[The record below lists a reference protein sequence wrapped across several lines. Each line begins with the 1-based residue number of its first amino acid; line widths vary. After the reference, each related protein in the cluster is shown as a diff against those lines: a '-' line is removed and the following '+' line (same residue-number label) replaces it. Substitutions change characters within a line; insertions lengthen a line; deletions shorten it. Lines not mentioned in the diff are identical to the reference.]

1 MLHITMS
8 DYALR
13 GQYVLNCNKPLFLMR
28 PTAKDQDTIENAA
41 YEVHQ
46 LPHTHPQPAAV
57 QLQPCAAYG
66 VISSH

>member
-1 MLHITMS
+1 M
-8 DYALR
+8 
-13 GQYVLNCNKPLFLMR
+13 
-28 PTAKDQDTIENAA
+28 KDNAA

-46 LPHTHPQPAAV
+46 LPHTRPQPAAV

>member
-1 MLHITMS
+1 MS
-8 DYALR
+8 
-13 GQYVLNCNKPLFLMR
+13 
-28 PTAKDQDTIENAA
+28 TAKDQDTIEMKDNAA

-46 LPHTHPQPAAV
+46 LPHPRPQPAAV

>member
-1 MLHITMS
+1 MS
-8 DYALR
+8 
-13 GQYVLNCNKPLFLMR
+13 
-28 PTAKDQDTIENAA
+28 TAKDQDTIEMKDNAA

-46 LPHTHPQPAAV
+46 LPHTRPQPV